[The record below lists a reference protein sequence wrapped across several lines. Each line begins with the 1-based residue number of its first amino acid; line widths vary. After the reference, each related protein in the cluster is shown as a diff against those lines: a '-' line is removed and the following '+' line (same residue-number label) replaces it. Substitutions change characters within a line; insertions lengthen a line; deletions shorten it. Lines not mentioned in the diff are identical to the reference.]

1 MQLIPSAIAAKSSR
15 SDSFRRVPAVTE
27 TAALINAVATLLG
40 AVAWP
45 LAIFSIVALLR
56 KQIIELIGRV
66 ENLNMGD
73 KSIKFRLAAI
83 SGVTEAVEQLAE
95 SSELDTT
102 TDVAAPIDDIMK
114 ELIEDDPREAILK
127 QWDRVQRAL
136 TSLAERHGLDI
147 DLRSMRQT
155 AQVLKDAGLISDE
168 FGAALGELYKSCKYA
183 RRVYEFDLPQET
195 VEDYVRATN
204 DAIGA
209 LKKA

>member
-1 MQLIPSAIAAKSSR
+1 M
-15 SDSFRRVPAVTE
+15 TE
-27 TAALINAVATLLG
+27 TAALINSIATLLA

-45 LAIFSIVALLR
+45 LAMFSIVALLR
-56 KQIIELIGRV
+56 QQIVELISRV

-83 SGVTEAVEQLAE
+83 TGVTEAVEQLAE
-95 SSELDTT
+95 SHELD
-102 TDVAAPIDDIMK
+102 AAVESTSPIDDIMK
-114 ELIEDDPREAILK
+114 ELVEDDPREAILR

-136 TSLAERHGLDI
+136 TNLAARHGLDI
-147 DLRSMRQT
+147 DLRSMHRT
-155 AQVLKDAGLISDE
+155 ALVLKGAGLISDE
-168 FGAALGELYKSCKYA
+168 LGAALEELYKSCKYA

-209 LKKA
+209 LKKV